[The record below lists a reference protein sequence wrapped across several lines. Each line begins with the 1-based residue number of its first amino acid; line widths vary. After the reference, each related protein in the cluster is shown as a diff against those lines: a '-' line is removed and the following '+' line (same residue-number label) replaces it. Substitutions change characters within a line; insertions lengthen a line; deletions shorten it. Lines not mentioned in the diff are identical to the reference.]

1 MVKSY
6 LRYAQQASWGV
17 VVSGGGQVAVDASG
31 KLAVAPALEAVHVW
45 SIKQRTLV
53 RTLRAPDGGGHE
65 VTALELGADG
75 DTLAVGHAD
84 GTVRV
89 WRLGDGSE
97 RVVLTGHK
105 GAVTSLQLSAGCERL
120 VSCSNDRSVVLW
132 DVVAEAGIC
141 RLRGHHDAV
150 TDATLL
156 GGAGGALASVGKDGQ
171 LKLWD
176 LHTQHC
182 VQSVAAPSGELWSV
196 AVDADGRRLLTG
208 GKGAEVILWSLETR
222 QVLAGAGGVVDAF
235 EDRDAVAR
243 ARSENGGGAAGGGG
257 GAALHATMVGQVPL
271 TGTVRVARL
280 RFSGDG
286 SVVAVMLAD
295 RSLRLFSAQT
305 AEQLRRQARR
315 KRAKRQRLADSAAA
329 VVAKAEAAA
338 GVVRDDD
345 DGDGDGDEDGDGDGD
360 AAEEVELGAADQF
373 QPLSTVKGAHKLHSF
388 AFLPAANNSG
398 SSDVKLLVAER
409 NNAIRAWSCERR
421 RGGAAVETAAL
432 VGEGHRQEVRSVCL
446 SDDDRTVLSTS
457 DGEAKV
463 WSLRSRQ
470 CVRTLACGY
479 ALCGA
484 FVLGG
489 RYAVVGTKGGEL
501 QGFSLATGE
510 KVAEVKAHA
519 GAIWSLCT
527 LPQRDVLLSASADKS
542 IATWLVG
549 ATAAAGGGGGDGEG
563 ELEIGQEATLELA
576 DDAMCARYSADGKYV
591 AVGLLDSTVKVLYAD
606 SLKQYLGLFGHKLP
620 VTSLSLS
627 SDGALLATA
636 SADKSVKLWGMDF
649 GDCRRSI
656 LAHSEAVMAVAFVR
670 DTHYFFTAGKDKLLK
685 YWDADTFEQI
695 LILRGHHAEV
705 WGLAI
710 SRSGAFVV
718 SGGRDRS
725 LRYWARGDEQ
735 VFLEEEKE
743 DELERLFDAGLEKQQ
758 AAEEAAAEEAAALG
772 HEEGGV
778 VGGGAARKSILSLK
792 GTERLLEALKTLA
805 DDDERTAEHAAAAAA
820 WDARS
825 ERDREGTN
833 RPVLVPNLLLLN
845 LDHGAYLLK
854 ALTSIR
860 AADLEPALI
869 LLPLDAVHQLLQ
881 RMRPLLDTA
890 PQIELLAK
898 ATIFVLRVHHRAVV
912 ANRAMVGLL
921 HEIKAALGARLAHEH
936 SVVGYNVAALGFV
949 GREIEEQ
956 SQARLFE
963 DAVIARAEGKGA
975 KDAAGA
981 TAELRRKTVARQRL
995 GKGGKR

>member
-1 MVKSY
+1 MK
-6 LRYAQQASWGV
+6 
-17 VVSGGGQVAVDASG
+17 
-31 KLAVAPALEAVHVW
+31 
-45 SIKQRTLV
+45 
-53 RTLRAPDGGGHE
+53 
-65 VTALELGADG
+65 
-75 DTLAVGHAD
+75 
-84 GTVRV
+84 GT
-89 WRLGDGSE
+89 
-97 RVVLTGHK
+97 
-105 GAVTSLQLSAGCERL
+105 
-120 VSCSNDRSVVLW
+120 
-132 DVVAEAGIC
+132 
-141 RLRGHHDAV
+141 
-150 TDATLL
+150 
-156 GGAGGALASVGKDGQ
+156 
-171 LKLWD
+171 
-176 LHTQHC
+176 
-182 VQSVAAPSGELWSV
+182 
-196 AVDADGRRLLTG
+196 
-208 GKGAEVILWSLETR
+208 
-222 QVLAGAGGVVDAF
+222 
-235 EDRDAVAR
+235 
-243 ARSENGGGAAGGGG
+243 
-257 GAALHATMVGQVPL
+257 
-271 TGTVRVARL
+271 
-280 RFSGDG
+280 
-286 SVVAVMLAD
+286 
-295 RSLRLFSAQT
+295 
-305 AEQLRRQARR
+305 
-315 KRAKRQRLADSAAA
+315 
-329 VVAKAEAAA
+329 
-338 GVVRDDD
+338 
-345 DGDGDGDEDGDGDGD
+345 
-360 AAEEVELGAADQF
+360 
-373 QPLSTVKGAHKLHSF
+373 HKLHSF

-527 LPQRDVLLSASADKS
+527 LPRRDVLLSASADKS

-995 GKGGKR
+995 GKGGRR